1 MTEGQTLFLI
11 LSFLYLSEC
20 IVWMGKRTVL
30 FSAWRRGSGYRI
42 SFASERFG
50 NNNGGLALLNP
61 FSPLRSNFL
70 GHWIPL
76 SISPDGVC
84 AFTLQ
89 TIGDTGRPFQTGKV
103 LKFEEISD
111 SRADGKYLW
120 LNESRFVKCGNAEH
134 AASLAKWIQQLSS
147 QSVENREAVI
157 RRTWAA
163 QFSKEDALVCHDRV
177 RSLAAGIR
185 CNCFIFFV
193 LLHGVAPIM
202 AGTYRPIGS
211 IITVAII
218 MLVCALFISVSYF
231 YAHKILYPSLSNDRL
246 VNFVKMI
253 LCPPVAIRAADLLT
267 LHAMSR
273 FHPVLLANIIL
284 GSHNEAFTRAVI
296 KDMHYPIRHDLTDP
310 MVLSI
315 VSWHA
320 ACEIDAC
327 KNFLEAE
334 NFVAFLAFLA
344 LPAWDGVSSAYC
356 PRCSCQFEN
365 RLDECPDCPGV
376 KLLLFSDS

>member
-11 LSFLYLSEC
+11 LSLLYLSEC
-20 IVWMGKRTVL
+20 VVWMGKRTVL
-30 FSAWRRGSGYRI
+30 FSARWGSGYRI
-42 SFASERFG
+42 FFASERFG
-50 NNNGGLALLNP
+50 NNRGGLVLLNP
-61 FSPLRSNFL
+61 LSPLGGNFL

-103 LKFEEISD
+103 LRFEEISD
-111 SRADGKYLW
+111 SKADGKYLW
-120 LNESRFVKCGNAEH
+120 LNESRFVKCGDAEQ
-134 AASLAKWIQQLSS
+134 AASLAEWIQQLSS
-147 QSVENREAVI
+147 KSAENREAAI

-163 QFSKEDALVCHDRV
+163 QFSKEDALKCHDRV
-177 RSLAAGIR
+177 RSLEAGIR
-185 CNCFIFFV
+185 WNCFIFFI
-193 LLHGVAPIM
+193 LLYGVAPIM
-202 AGTYRPIGS
+202 ANTYGLIRS
-211 IITVAII
+211 IIPVAIV
-218 MLVCALFISVSYF
+218 MLICALFISVSYF
-231 YAHKILYPSLSNDRL
+231 YAHKVLYHSLSNDRL

-253 LCPPVAIRAADLLT
+253 LCPPAAIRAADLLT

-310 MVLSI
+310 VALSI
-315 VSWHA
+315 VSWHS
-320 ACEIDAC
+320 ACEINAC

-334 NFVAFLAFLA
+334 DSTAFRDFLV
-344 LPAWDGVSSAYC
+344 LPDRDGVSSAYC